1 MRFTVQLW
9 KNVDT
14 MPLKVHPLRI
24 MVIAWSNVTDT
35 KENHRGELII
45 IRQLYIAEIEAR
57 LRHCAGKTF
66 RYLSKDLGTS
76 LILDLSLK
84 YAPCQL

>member
-1 MRFTVQLW
+1 VFSRKYLEAVFSQRW
-9 KNVDT
+9 
-14 MPLKVHPLRI
+14 
-24 MVIAWSNVTDT
+24 TDYNQT
-35 KENHRGELII
+35 T
-45 IRQLYIAEIEAR
+45 AEIEAR
-57 LRHCAGKTF
+57 LKHCAGKTF